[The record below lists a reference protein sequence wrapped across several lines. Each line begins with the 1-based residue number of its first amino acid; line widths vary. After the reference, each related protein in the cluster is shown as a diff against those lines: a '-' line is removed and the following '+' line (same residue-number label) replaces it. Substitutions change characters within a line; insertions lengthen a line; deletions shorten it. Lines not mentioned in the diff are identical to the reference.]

1 MRKKN
6 NGITLIALVI
16 TIIVLLILAGISI
29 GMLTGENGILTKA
42 TQASEKYKIETAR
55 EKIQLAVQ
63 SYEMDKENTTL
74 YEELSKV
81 EGLSY
86 ISPNGEHKNEGPP
99 YTIIVDGYEFIVQNR
114 EGTKALEVIYKGEV
128 TEKKEIPE
136 VKIDYDQE
144 KIENLTITITAT
156 TKDEEGLKQIIVS
169 KKRVEGETI
178 KYDVIAEEN
187 VAGKET
193 TINAAIPA
201 NGQYV
206 IQVVGQNDMV
216 GQEEITID
224 NIVNATIVATIS
236 GGEVIDNHVAITV
249 RGKNT
254 EIPIETMELYVEGQ
268 KVKTYK
274 YEEKPMEKEEIYV
287 LENMEFYKSISCY
300 VKIFNTRGKEANST
314 TVTTVNNKTIATL
327 TDLKNLAIQVNDKKN
342 TFQGKTIQLIGDING
357 NATQWT
363 PIGNNSNRFKGTFV
377 GNKHRIDNLTISAI
391 NNYQGL
397 FGYIENATI
406 TSVLLGNA
414 VKFTGSQYIGGI
426 AGFSESS
433 KIQNCLNEG
442 QIIGNKAIGGI
453 AGQCSNAEIIGCIN
467 RGSISNLDKSK
478 DGVIGGIIGMMF
490 NSSVNYCY
498 NANSV
503 DGGFSVGGIAGVLRE
518 ESEIRYCYNSNSVI
532 GGAKDSSGNLCV
544 GRYSWKIKRRFC
556 DRIL

>member
-16 TIIVLLILAGISI
+16 TIIVLLILAGLSI